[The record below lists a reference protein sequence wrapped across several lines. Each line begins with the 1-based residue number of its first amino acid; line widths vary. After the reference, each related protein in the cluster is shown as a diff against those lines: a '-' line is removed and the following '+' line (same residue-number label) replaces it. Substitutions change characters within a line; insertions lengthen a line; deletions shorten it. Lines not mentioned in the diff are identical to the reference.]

1 MKSKY
6 YLKQSILN
14 RRKRFT
20 LFIRTTK
27 EKIII
32 RKIDIGIRSTEK
44 ERKKKQSSKK
54 FINSQKGSMH
64 KFLKRNN
71 ITEENKPIQETSGI
85 HLQNDEFLEYI
96 DNNNVSII
104 TLNTK

>member
-44 ERKKKQSSKK
+44 ERKRKAQKK

-71 ITEENKPIQETSGI
+71 ITEENKPTQETSGI
-85 HLQNDEFLEYI
+85 HLQNDELLEYI
-96 DNNNVSII
+96 DNNNISII